1 MSRLFDGLVRLDR
14 GRPRPAGMGG
24 ISIPVPAAPG
34 RRAWRNG
41 GSLIILVGMAAIA
54 MAVYVRPPAGNL
66 AAAVPPAA
74 PIVRS
79 LPAIEAA
86 PDAASGAARQQALE
100 LAWRGELG
108 EAERLFRQAVAGDG
122 GDVEAW
128 HGLGVVLIRRGELGP
143 GLDALRT
150 ALRLRPSHAEAH
162 RNLGAALDRLGRRDE
177 AIPHY
182 RAFLALTDEGRPGRD
197 DVRRRLGELGAA
209 GGPA

>member
-1 MSRLFDGLVRLDR
+1 
-14 GRPRPAGMGG
+14 
-24 ISIPVPAAPG
+24 
-34 RRAWRNG
+34 
-41 GSLIILVGMAAIA
+41 MAAIA

-79 LPAIEAA
+79 LPAIEAT